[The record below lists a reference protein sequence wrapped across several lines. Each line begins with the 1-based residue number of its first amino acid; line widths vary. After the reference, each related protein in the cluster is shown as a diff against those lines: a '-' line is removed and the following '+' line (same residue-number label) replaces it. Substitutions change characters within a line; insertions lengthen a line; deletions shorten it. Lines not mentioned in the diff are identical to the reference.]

1 MSAVPVAG
9 PGGPSDLLGALRDG
23 RIQGD
28 RERLRVAT
36 QLLEGQFYQ
45 ILFKA
50 MRDTVP
56 TEGLM
61 SGGQGEE
68 MFRDMMDQQLAD
80 SAAGNS
86 ERGIGAA
93 LYRHFVDHVS
103 MAGDEGA
110 SAGVEGSRVDGP
122 SPSVAGGS
130 DSPAELGLERA
141 EEAP

>member
-1 MSAVPVAG
+1 MAA

-45 ILFKA
+45 VLFKA

-56 TEGLM
+56 TDGLT
-61 SGGQGEE
+61 SGGKGEE

-86 ERGIGAA
+86 QRGIGAA
-93 LYRHFVDHVS
+93 LYRHFVDHVAA
-103 MAGDEGA
+103 AGEDGA
-110 SAGVEGSRVDGP
+110 
-122 SPSVAGGS
+122 
-130 DSPAELGLERA
+130 
-141 EEAP
+141 

>member
-1 MSAVPVAG
+1 MSTGPVGG

-23 RIQGD
+23 RIQG
-28 RERLRVAT
+28 EPQRLRVAT

-45 ILFKA
+45 VLFKA

-56 TEGLM
+56 TDGLM
-61 SGGQGEE
+61 SGGKGEE

-103 MAGDEGA
+103 T
-110 SAGVEGSRVDGP
+110 
-122 SPSVAGGS
+122 GGE
-130 DSPAELGLERA
+130 DAA
-141 EEAP
+141 